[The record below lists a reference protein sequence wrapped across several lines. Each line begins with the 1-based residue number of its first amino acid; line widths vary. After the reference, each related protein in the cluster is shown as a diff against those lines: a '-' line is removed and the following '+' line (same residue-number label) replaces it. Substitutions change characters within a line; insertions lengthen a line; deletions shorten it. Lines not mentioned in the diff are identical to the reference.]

1 VQRGTGV
8 TVWALPGGEPFFLRD
23 RMFSSSVRR
32 LDLFIHPR
40 LLALPVPVDRG
51 ERIELLDLL
60 ERRPSAQELAE
71 FVPRPEAYL
80 QNADGHD
87 YYDAEAVADNDGRQA
102 SRGQVTR
109 EGRRWTLSANSRE
122 RLAGLA
128 GIVRQ
133 AAPGAREVSRT
144 ARRMGGAPARRAKT
158 VMVESF
164 LFTPGTD
171 PESEGPRGHTR
182 AWADATID
190 TLGMTPREA
199 ARAGGRARDGLEM
212 LLDDLQWREN
222 RQAEAGDPPLMDV
235 AWARRELVLAVA
247 TRLV

>member
-1 VQRGTGV
+1 LRGGWLRDDERELIESWRQIPVGAFEVRDVQRGTGV
-8 TVWALPGGEPFFLRD
+8 TVRALPGGEPFFLRD

-32 LDLFIHPR
+32 LDLFIGRILHDGIQPR

-71 FVPRPEAYL
+71 FVAPRPEAYL

-87 YYDAEAVADNDGRQA
+87 YDDAEAVADRDGRQA

-122 RLAGLA
+122 RLAELA

-144 ARRMGGAPARRAKT
+144 ARRMGGAWARRAKT

-171 PESEGPRGHTR
+171 PESEGPRGTPEPGRTLRSTR
-182 AWADATID
+182 S
-190 TLGMTPREA
+190 G
-199 ARAGGRARDGLEM
+199 
-212 LLDDLQWREN
+212 
-222 RQAEAGDPPLMDV
+222 
-235 AWARRELVLAVA
+235 
-247 TRLV
+247 